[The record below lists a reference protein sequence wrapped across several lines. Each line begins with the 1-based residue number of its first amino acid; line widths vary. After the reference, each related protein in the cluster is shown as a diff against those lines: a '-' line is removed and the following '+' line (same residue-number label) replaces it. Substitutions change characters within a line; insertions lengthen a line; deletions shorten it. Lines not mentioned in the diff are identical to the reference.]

1 MANEP
6 IPVNPEIIRW
16 ARTRAGFSEEVAA
29 EKFKK
34 IIAWEAGEN
43 YPTYPQLE
51 QLAESFKIPVAV
63 FFFPEPPKLPPINE
77 TFRTLSKAELENI
90 PQKVRLL
97 LRKAKALQLNLY
109 ELCDGRNPA
118 EKLIT
123 NVFRFGPDA
132 QVVAIAQQV
141 REFFGVTIEE
151 QISWIDTDD
160 ALKHW
165 RNTLLSAGVFVF
177 KDAFHEESFSGFCLF
192 DKDFP
197 IIYLNNSSPK
207 TRQIF
212 TIFHELAHL
221 LFHTSGIDTV
231 DGAFIPRLAA
241 EPRKIEVLCNKF
253 AAEFLVPDAAFK
265 QALAGNF
272 PSKQTAEKLA
282 ARFHV
287 SREFIF
293 RRFLDANLISQ
304 VSYEAAAK
312 EWAGQKNKMSGGG
325 NTYWTKLA
333 YLGRDYVKLALSQYH
348 QNKISQTQLADYL
361 DTKPRYVGTLE
372 EYYARGES

>member
-16 ARTRAGFSEEVAA
+16 ARTRAGYTAEVAA

-34 IIAWEAGEN
+34 IIAWESGEN
-43 YPTYPQLE
+43 HPTYPQLE

-77 TFRTLSKAELENI
+77 TFRTLSKKELESI

-97 LRKAKALQLNLY
+97 LGKAKALQLNLY

-123 NVFRFGPDA
+123 KELRFDSDVQVTAMA
-132 QVVAIAQQV
+132 QTV
-141 REFFGVTIEE
+141 REFLGVTIED

-165 RNTLLSAGVFVF
+165 RSAVLSGGVFVF
-177 KDAFHEESFSGFCLF
+177 KDAFHEESYSGFCLY
-192 DKDFP
+192 DNDFP
-197 IIYLNNSSPK
+197 IIYLNNSVPK

-212 TIFHELAHL
+212 TLFHELAHL

-231 DGAFIPRLAA
+231 DGAFIPRLDD

-253 AAEFLVPDAAFK
+253 AAEFLLPDLVFR
-265 QALAGNF
+265 QALVGSF
-272 PSKQTAEKLA
+272 PSRQTAEKLA

-312 EWAGQKNKMSGGG
+312 EWAGQKNKVPGG
-325 NTYWTKLA
+325 NPYWTKIA

-348 QNKISQTQLADYL
+348 QNKISQSQLADYL
-361 DTKPRYVGTLE
+361 DTKPRFVGTLE
-372 EYYARGES
+372 EYYARGET

>member
-6 IPVNPEIIRW
+6 IPVNPELIRW
-16 ARTRAGFSEEVAA
+16 ARTRAGYTSEAAA

-34 IIAWEAGEN
+34 IVSWEAGEN

-77 TFRTLSKAELENI
+77 TFRTLSKLELENI

-97 LRKAKALQLNLY
+97 LAKAKALQLNLY
-109 ELCDGRNPA
+109 ELCDGQNPA
-118 EKLIT
+118 DKLIT
-123 NVFRFGPDA
+123 NVFKFQPDS
-132 QVVAIAQQV
+132 QVVAVAQKV
-141 REFFGVTIEE
+141 REFLGVTIEE
-151 QISWIDTDD
+151 QVSWVDNDD

-165 RNTLLSAGVFVF
+165 RDALLSAGVFVF
-177 KDAFHEESFSGFCLF
+177 KDAFHEESYSGFCLF

-212 TIFHELAHL
+212 TLFHELAHL

-231 DGAFIPRLAA
+231 DGAFIPHLAA

-253 AAEFLVPDAAFK
+253 AAEFLLPELIFK

-272 PSKQTAEKLA
+272 PSRQIAEKLA

-293 RRFLDANLISQ
+293 RRFRDFNLITQ
-304 VSYEAAAK
+304 QSYEAAAR
-312 EWAGQKNKMSGGG
+312 EWAEQKTRVPGGDF
-325 NTYWTKLA
+325 YWTKLA
-333 YLGRDYVKLALSQYH
+333 YLGRDYVKLALSKYH
-348 QNKISQTQLADYL
+348 QNQIDQTQLAEYL
-361 DTKPRYVGTLE
+361 DTKPRHVGTLE